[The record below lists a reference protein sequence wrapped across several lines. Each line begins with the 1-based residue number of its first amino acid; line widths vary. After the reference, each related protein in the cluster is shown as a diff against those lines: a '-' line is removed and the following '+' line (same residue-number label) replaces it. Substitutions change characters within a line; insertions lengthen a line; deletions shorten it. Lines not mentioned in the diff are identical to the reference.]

1 MSHEEIAL
9 PMDAELVSEIEAQAD
24 KYESLVWYARKNDE
38 LLAIPEVAAAAK
50 LVTDSFPQEVE
61 DLSDPDTGD
70 WQHGFNSGALAA
82 FRFVLFAHW
91 GGLDEALETFPML
104 DT

>member
-9 PMDAELVSEIEAQAD
+9 PMDAELANAIEAQAD
-24 KYESLVWYARKNDE
+24 KYESLVWYARKTEE
-38 LLAIPEVAAAAK
+38 LLARPEVAAAAK
-50 LVTDSFPQEVE
+50 KVAEAYPEEVTKIDDFH
-61 DLSDPDTGD
+61 
-70 WQHGFNSGALAA
+70 HGFNSGALAA

-91 GGLDEALETFPML
+91 GGIDEALETFPML